1 MESLCASSLTVPR
14 GHGLKIHPSPGGF
27 QRRRDQTRAKPASRS
42 ADGSLCYCCRVFS
55 WRWRN
60 EVFHQI
66 GDRSAGSRSGVS
78 RSREGAKTAAASGDR
93 GGGAGERA
101 ERGDGEKESGGH
113 CAVSPT
119 AGVERISRSGGVCSG
134 ACRGVWIEGCGDP
147 AVPGGWEDFLWDAEV
162 AAGLGCGLWGVVGGK
177 ESQGG

>member
-1 MESLCASSLTVPR
+1 MYWHNQVSAWSSKDVRTRRGRGLLRGPHTEVCATVS
-14 GHGLKIHPSPGGF
+14 GI
-27 QRRRDQTRAKPASRS
+27 
-42 ADGSLCYCCRVFS
+42 FS

-60 EVFHQI
+60 EHFHQI
-66 GDRSAGSRSGVS
+66 GDRSADSRSGVS

-101 ERGDGEKESGGH
+101 ERGDSEKESGGP

-119 AGVERISRSGGVCSG
+119 AGVERISPSGGVCSG
-134 ACRGVWIEGCGDP
+134 APRGVWIEGCGDS
-147 AVPGGWEDFLWDAEV
+147 AVPGGWNDFLWDAEV